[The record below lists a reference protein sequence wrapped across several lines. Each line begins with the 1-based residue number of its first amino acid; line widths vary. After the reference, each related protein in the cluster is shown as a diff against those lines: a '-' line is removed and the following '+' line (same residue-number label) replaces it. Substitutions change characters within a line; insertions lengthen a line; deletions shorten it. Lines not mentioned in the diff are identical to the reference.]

1 MASRSSIVDYRSIH
15 SPAFRS
21 YWLRVIVL
29 ALGLLSTVAARAG
42 NTNAPAAEREA
53 AVTQARA
60 GDAAGGLALLQSLL
74 RQYPDDAR
82 LLADTTIVA
91 GWAGN
96 DSLTLQL
103 YGRPETPKDDPG
115 VSEAAARAAR
125 NLKQYDLAIE
135 LYRHSEALAPERWL
149 PRLGEAMVLADKGD
163 YTPAS
168 ALMQPLLRE
177 HREEKEV
184 MLAQANLCRRQGDLA
199 CALAM
204 YELRLDQSA
213 DDVETRCLLAE
224 TLSELGGASYALR
237 LCDHRGAS
245 EEWRLSAAAAE
256 NVRWGEA
263 YAPTHVQ
270 QQSESELALARLDG
284 VIAGATPRDVI
295 WQQAQ
300 YDRLLALF
308 DLQRT
313 RETTQSYE
321 RLRRQGFTVPPYARQ
336 PAAAAYLALHQ
347 PRKAEDLYRQILE
360 QSPEDGSAWSGL
372 AYAQLEREHFKAAFR
387 SIDDA
392 YADSPAWLRAP
403 RLRVPQANLVHADLG
418 LQAARMRGYAD
429 LLAEEQRRVTY
440 LLGLAP
446 ANAEIR
452 RQLAM
457 TYLARGWPLRA
468 TEEVRISDS
477 YANQDEVPAL
487 PNVEIDQAAGR
498 RDAADALLPALREHE
513 GNSPGL
519 NHFLHARA
527 LERGWQLDT
536 ESISERSSGSYIG
549 SDDQHTEGH
558 LYTPLIDN
566 RWRVFAHEL
575 RDSGSFTE
583 GDAARTRAGLGATY
597 DYDRQLIWGEV
608 AADTG
613 TNGTHAGGNLGG
625 RFSLGDRWTL
635 RAEGDSD
642 SFSDVQLKAVL
653 AGVHARSVDLKF
665 GWRASELAAVHIGLQ
680 RVLFSDG
687 NQRAALSGAWDQRVW
702 TSPRLQVNLSPEE
715 WASSNSLDENRLY
728 FNPRHDF
735 SLGPRVT
742 FQWLTWRRYDRSFHQ
757 EFSVYTAPYW
767 QQNHGTGG
775 ALAASYTQHW
785 KLGEGLSLQA
795 AVTWNTQPYDGNN
808 ETYTTLS
815 VGLSWGDQ

>member
-1 MASRSSIVDYRSIH
+1 MASRSSVFDHRSIH
-15 SPAFRS
+15 SPVFRF
-21 YWLRVIVL
+21 YCQRVLVL
-29 ALGLLSTVAARAG
+29 ALGLLSTVAAGAG
-42 NTNAPAAEREA
+42 TSNAPAAEREG

-60 GDAAGGLALLQSLL
+60 GDAAGGLARLQLLL
-74 RQYPDDAR
+74 RQYPDDSR

-96 DSLTLQL
+96 DSLVLQL
-103 YGRPETPKDDPG
+103 YQSTKTPKDDPG

-125 NLKQYDLAIE
+125 NLRQYDLAIE
-135 LYRHSEALAPERWL
+135 LYRHCEALAPERWQ

-163 YTPAS
+163 YTLAS

-177 HREEKEV
+177 HREEKDV
-184 MLAQANLCRRQGDLA
+184 MLAQAYLCRRQGDLA

-213 DDVETRCLLAE
+213 GDVETRCLLAE
-224 TLSELGGASYALR
+224 TLSELGGATYALR
-237 LCDHRGAS
+237 LCDHAGAS
-245 EEWRLSAAAAE
+245 EERRLSAAAAE

-263 YAPTHVQ
+263 YAPTHAQ
-270 QQSESELALARLDG
+270 QQSESELALTRLDS
-284 VIAGATPRDVI
+284 VIAGATPRDAI

-336 PAAAAYLALHQ
+336 TAADAYLALRQ
-347 PRKAEDLYRQILE
+347 PQNAEDLYRQIIE
-360 QSPEDGSAWSGL
+360 QSPGDGSAWSGL

-403 RLRVPQANLVHADLG
+403 RLRVPQPNPLHAELG
-418 LQAARMRGYAD
+418 LQAAMMRGYAD

-468 TEEVRISDS
+468 LEEVHISDS
-477 YANQDEVPAL
+477 NTDQDEIPAL
-487 PNVEIDQAAGR
+487 PSIEIQEAAGR
-498 RDAADALLPALREHE
+498 RDVADALLPALRERE

-536 ESISERSSGSYIG
+536 ESISEWSSGSYIG
-549 SDDQHTEGH
+549 SGDQHTEGH

-575 RDSGSFTE
+575 RDSGSFAE
-583 GDAARTRAGLGATY
+583 GDAARTRAGLGAAY
-597 DYDRQLIWGEV
+597 NYDRQLIWGEV

-613 TNGTHAGGNLGG
+613 TNGTHAAGNLGG
-625 RFSLGDRWTL
+625 SLNLGDRWTL

-642 SFSDVQLKAVL
+642 SFSDVQLKSVL
-653 AGVHARSVDLKF
+653 AGVHARSVDLKL
-665 GWRASELAAVHIGLQ
+665 GWRASELGAAHIGLQ
-680 RVLFSDG
+680 RALFSDG

-715 WASSNSLDENRLY
+715 WASSNSLDESRLY

-757 EFSVYTAPYW
+757 ELSVYSAPYW

-785 KLGEGLSLQA
+785 KLGEGLGLQA
-795 AVTWNTQPYDGNN
+795 AITWNTQPYDGKS
-808 ETYTTLS
+808 ETYTTLNL
-815 VGLSWGDQ
+815 GLTWGDQ

>member
-284 VIAGATPRDVI
+284 VIFDPYHRGRILSEGEWDLIASEIPERQRPYLTKACSPMQTI
-295 WQQAQ
+295 H
-300 YDRLLALF
+300 RLLINLRNCHVKHNDVARRHRVDHYLAV
-308 DLQRT
+308 LQR
-313 RETTQSYE
+313 
-321 RLRRQGFTVPPYARQ
+321 
-336 PAAAAYLALHQ
+336 
-347 PRKAEDLYRQILE
+347 
-360 QSPEDGSAWSGL
+360 
-372 AYAQLEREHFKAAFR
+372 
-387 SIDDA
+387 
-392 YADSPAWLRAP
+392 
-403 RLRVPQANLVHADLG
+403 
-418 LQAARMRGYAD
+418 
-429 LLAEEQRRVTY
+429 
-440 LLGLAP
+440 
-446 ANAEIR
+446 
-452 RQLAM
+452 
-457 TYLARGWPLRA
+457 
-468 TEEVRISDS
+468 
-477 YANQDEVPAL
+477 
-487 PNVEIDQAAGR
+487 
-498 RDAADALLPALREHE
+498 
-513 GNSPGL
+513 
-519 NHFLHARA
+519 
-527 LERGWQLDT
+527 
-536 ESISERSSGSYIG
+536 
-549 SDDQHTEGH
+549 
-558 LYTPLIDN
+558 
-566 RWRVFAHEL
+566 
-575 RDSGSFTE
+575 
-583 GDAARTRAGLGATY
+583 
-597 DYDRQLIWGEV
+597 
-608 AADTG
+608 
-613 TNGTHAGGNLGG
+613 
-625 RFSLGDRWTL
+625 
-635 RAEGDSD
+635 
-642 SFSDVQLKAVL
+642 
-653 AGVHARSVDLKF
+653 
-665 GWRASELAAVHIGLQ
+665 
-680 RVLFSDG
+680 
-687 NQRAALSGAWDQRVW
+687 
-702 TSPRLQVNLSPEE
+702 
-715 WASSNSLDENRLY
+715 
-728 FNPRHDF
+728 
-735 SLGPRVT
+735 
-742 FQWLTWRRYDRSFHQ
+742 
-757 EFSVYTAPYW
+757 
-767 QQNHGTGG
+767 
-775 ALAASYTQHW
+775 
-785 KLGEGLSLQA
+785 
-795 AVTWNTQPYDGNN
+795 
-808 ETYTTLS
+808 
-815 VGLSWGDQ
+815 

>member
-1 MASRSSIVDYRSIH
+1 MASRSLVFDHRSIH
-15 SPAFRS
+15 SPAFRF
-21 YWLRVIVL
+21 YCQCVLIV
-29 ALGLLSTVAARAG
+29 ALGLLSTVTAG
-42 NTNAPAAEREA
+42 ASTSNAPASEREG

-60 GDAAGGLALLQSLL
+60 GDPSGGLARLQSLL
-74 RQYPDDAR
+74 RQYPDDFR

-96 DSLTLQL
+96 DSLVLQL
-103 YGRPETPKDDPG
+103 YQSPKTPKDDPG

-125 NLKQYDLAIE
+125 NLRQYDLAIE
-135 LYRHSEALAPERWL
+135 LYRHSEALAPERWQ

-163 YTPAS
+163 YPPAS
-168 ALMQPLLRE
+168 ALMQPLLSE
-177 HREEKEV
+177 HREEKDV
-184 MLAQANLCRRQGDLA
+184 MLAQAYLCRRQGDLA

-213 DDVETRCLLAE
+213 GDVETRCLLAE
-224 TLSELGGASYALR
+224 TLSELGGATYALR
-237 LCDHRGAS
+237 LCDHPGAS
-245 EEWRLSAAAAE
+245 EQWRLSAAAAE

-263 YAPTHVQ
+263 YAPTHAQ
-270 QQSESELALARLDG
+270 QQSESELALARLDS
-284 VIAGATPRDVI
+284 VIAGATPQDVI
-295 WQQAQ
+295 WRQAQ

-336 PAAAAYLALHQ
+336 PAADAYLALHQ
-347 PRKAEDLYRQILE
+347 PQNAEDLYRQIIE
-360 QSPEDGSAWSGL
+360 QSPGDGSAWSGL

-392 YADSPAWLRAP
+392 YADSPAWLQAP
-403 RLRVPQANLVHADLG
+403 RLSVPQPNPVHAELG

-457 TYLARGWPLRA
+457 TYLARGWHLRA
-468 TEEVRISDS
+468 LEEVHISDS
-477 YANQDEVPAL
+477 YADKDEIPAL
-487 PNVEIDQAAGR
+487 PSVEIHEAAGR
-498 RDAADALLPALREHE
+498 RDVADALLPALRERE
-513 GNSPGL
+513 GSSPGL

-536 ESISERSSGSYIG
+536 ESISEWSSGSYLG
-549 SDDQHTEGH
+549 SGDQHTEGH

-583 GDAARTRAGLGATY
+583 GDAARTRAGMGATY
-597 DYDRQLIWGEV
+597 NYDRQLIWGEV

-613 TNGTHAGGNLGG
+613 TNGTHAAGNLGG
-625 RFSLGDRWTL
+625 SLNLGDRWTL

-653 AGVHARSVDLKF
+653 AGVRARSVDLKL
-665 GWRASELAAVHIGLQ
+665 GWRTSELGAAHIGLQ
-680 RVLFSDG
+680 RALFSDG
-687 NQRAALSGAWDQRVW
+687 NQRAALTGAWDQRVW

-715 WASSNSLDENRLY
+715 WASSNSLNENRLY
-728 FNPRHDF
+728 FNPSHDF

-742 FQWLTWRRYDRSFHQ
+742 CQWLTWRRYDRSFHQ
-757 EFSVYTAPYW
+757 ELSAYTAPYW

-775 ALAASYTQHW
+775 AFAASYAQHW
-785 KLGEGLSLQA
+785 KLGEGLALQA
-795 AVTWNTQPYDGNN
+795 AVTWNTQPYDGKN
-808 ETYTTLS
+808 ETYTTLNL
-815 VGLSWGDQ
+815 GLTWGDP